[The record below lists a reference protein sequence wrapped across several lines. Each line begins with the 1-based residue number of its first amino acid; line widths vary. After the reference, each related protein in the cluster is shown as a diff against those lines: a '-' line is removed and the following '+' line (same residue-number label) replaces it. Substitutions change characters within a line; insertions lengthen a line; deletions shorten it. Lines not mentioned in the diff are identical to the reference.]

1 MGGSIGL
8 SSKVGQGTTAW
19 FTIPFNKPGRTTSS
33 RSGSISSDA
42 GTAESLSAYLREFE
56 RLHQSRPPL
65 SRNTNNSYTFPLSQD
80 ECRLHVSHTLTSD
93 DCQLHHLE
101 HTLPAPSISTLDR
114 EKLHVLVVEDNEVNQ
129 QIALRVVQ
137 KLGFSVSA
145 VSTGAEAIRFLHSC
159 CEASKGGVLKPD
171 IILMDVHMPEMD
183 GYQATHI
190 IRSGDLSSAGLG
202 LKNEMNKDIR
212 EWLKGLPII
221 AMTASAIRGDSDK
234 CLAAGMDDYLSKPVR
249 RQDLERM
256 LLKWL
261 AGNGSLKSISESV
274 GDVSS
279 LTNGW
284 GKTGSGGCCNNAGSC
299 APPSE
304 KCNTRRN
311 DCKSK
316 PRRQRPTKI
325 KRAIST
331 PVVGKAIVDLFPYYP
346 QHDNLHEESSEDG
359 YQQGVAVRGEI
370 GGGQPAR
377 TPPSAGFVK
386 PPVGSPQRPRSSKAT
401 SKFTTSRRIPE

>member
-33 RSGSISSDA
+33 RSGSVSSDA
-42 GTAESLSAYLREFE
+42 GTAEGLTAYLREFE
-56 RLHQSRPPL
+56 RLHQNRPPL
-65 SRNTNNSYTFPLSQD
+65 LRNTNNSYTFPLSQD
-80 ECRLHVSHTLTSD
+80 ECQLHVSHTLVSD
-93 DCQLHHLE
+93 NCQLHLAP
-101 HTLPAPSISTLDR
+101 TLPEPSISTLDR

-129 QIALRVVQ
+129 QIALRVIQ

-145 VSTGAEAIRFLHSC
+145 VSTGAEAIRFLHSSC
-159 CEASKGGVLKPD
+159 KAVKGGVLKPD

-183 GYQATHI
+183 GYQATQI

-202 LKNEMNKDIR
+202 LNNEMSKDIR
-212 EWLKGLPII
+212 ERLKGLPII

-234 CLAAGMDDYLSKPVR
+234 CLAAGMDDYLSKPVK

-256 LLKWL
+256 LIKWL
-261 AGNGSLKSISESV
+261 ASSGCLGTIAEPV

-279 LTNGW
+279 HTNGL
-284 GKTGSGGCCNNAGSC
+284 GKTGSGECCNDAGSC
-299 APPSE
+299 VLSSE
-304 KCNTRRN
+304 KCNAWRN
-311 DCKSK
+311 DCKGK

-331 PVVGKAIVDLFPYYP
+331 PVVGKAITDPFPYYP
-346 QHDNLHEESSEDG
+346 HNDTLPEESSEDG
-359 YQQGVAVRGEI
+359 HQQNAVMRSEI
-370 GGGQPAR
+370 ADGQKTR
-377 TPPSAGFVK
+377 TPSVK
-386 PPVGSPQRPRSSKAT
+386 PPVASPQRPRSSKAT
-401 SKFTTSRRIPE
+401 SKLAISRRIPE

>member
-19 FTIPFNKPGRTTSS
+19 FTIPFNKPGRTTTS

-42 GTAESLSAYLREFE
+42 GTAEGLSAYLREFE
-56 RLHQSRPPL
+56 RLHQNRPPL
-65 SRNTNNSYTFPLSQD
+65 LRNTNNSYTFPLSQD
-80 ECRLHVSHTLTSD
+80 ECRLHVSHTLISD
-93 DCQLHHLE
+93 DCQLHHIAP
-101 HTLPAPSISTLDR
+101 TFPAPLISTLDR

-145 VSTGAEAIRFLHSC
+145 VSTGAEAIRFLHCC
-159 CEASKGGVLKPD
+159 CEAGKGGVLKPD

-183 GYQATHI
+183 GYQATQI

-261 AGNGSLKSISESV
+261 ADNECLKNIVEPV
-274 GDVSS
+274 GDINT
-279 LTNGW
+279 LTNGL

-299 APPSE
+299 VPPSE
-304 KCNTRRN
+304 KFNARRN

-316 PRRQRPTKI
+316 PRRQRPIKI

-346 QHDNLHEESSEDG
+346 HHDNLPEESSEDG
-359 YQQGVAVRGEI
+359 YQQGVTMRSEVGD
-370 GGGQPAR
+370 GQQTG
-377 TPPSAGFVK
+377 TPPSACCVK
-386 PPVGSPQRPRSSKAT
+386 PPIASPQRFRSSKAT
-401 SKFTTSRRIPE
+401 PKLTTSRRIPE